1 MATTTCPAC
10 NAPIDPA
17 RAPVA
22 RVRGGRVVTFCSQ
35 ACADAPEGRTEG
47 RTDVRGGAAP
57 GARPGARPGAKIDAG
72 RVAGSEAFGPGEAAA
87 SDARY
92 DVAGRRPRGSGRR
105 RVILL
110 SAAILLGGMVITIV
124 NAVSPSTPVD
134 VRAHEHAELAT
145 RATGNTTATTT
156 APAGAPGAVPAA
168 PVAPAAPGSMSASP
182 EDEAPAAPAAADPY
196 LAAQSTLRGLMK
208 SPSARVQRI
217 AAMALARLGA
227 AEAAEAVEM
236 LARLTKEDP
245 SELGRIEV
253 AYALARAGERRGR
266 EILIANLTHER
277 RDVRLD
283 AAGSLVQLGDDA
295 GDRVLEHLLELE
307 THRLGVAAML
317 ARRGNEEGL
326 AALREVLADDQ
337 ASPELVMRAVV
348 ALGRAGDAS
357 VRDRLVEI
365 LNDGRYHVGAADAL
379 AALNDRAAVPAL
391 VRQLEL
397 PSMRVRAAQWLR
409 RLGED
414 VALDDLVVALAQGSE
429 AARVSAA
436 EAILI
441 LAGPRNL
448 AELD

>member
-1 MATTTCPAC
+1 M
-10 NAPIDPA
+10 
-17 RAPVA
+17 
-22 RVRGGRVVTFCSQ
+22 
-35 ACADAPEGRTEG
+35 
-47 RTDVRGGAAP
+47 
-57 GARPGARPGAKIDAG
+57 
-72 RVAGSEAFGPGEAAA
+72 
-87 SDARY
+87 
-92 DVAGRRPRGSGRR
+92 
-105 RVILL
+105 ILL

-134 VRAHEHAELAT
+134 VRAHEAGVPDMAT
-145 RATGNTTATTT
+145 V
-156 APAGAPGAVPAA
+156 VP
-168 PVAPAAPGSMSASP
+168 APAASTASTGEPPGVV
-182 EDEAPAAPAAADPY
+182 AAAVDPY
-196 LAAQSTLRGLMK
+196 LGAQGTLRALMK

-227 AEAAEAVEM
+227 AQAPEAVEV
-236 LARLTKEDP
+236 LARLVEEDT

-253 AYALARAGERRGR
+253 AYALARAGDGRGR
-266 EILIANLTHER
+266 AVLIANLTHER

-295 GDRVLEHLLELE
+295 GNRVLEHLLDLE
-307 THRLGVAAML
+307 THRLGVAATL

-326 AALREVLADDQ
+326 AALRAALSDDEG
-337 ASPELVMRAVV
+337 SNELRMRALV

-365 LNDGRYHVGAADAL
+365 MNDGRYHVGAAEAL

-391 VRQLEL
+391 IRQLEL
-397 PSMRVRAAQWLR
+397 PSMRVRAAQGLR

-414 VALDDLVVALAQGSE
+414 VALDALVAALDQGSE
-429 AARVSAA
+429 SARVSAA

-441 LAGPRNL
+441 LAGPKNL